1 MKKNRIIKNTILGLV
16 VASVLS
22 TAVPAMAM
30 SYTGDPDWSVSF
42 SQDEKMV
49 SNFTTGQI
57 YDVMDQMQ
65 PGDNAKIE
73 LTVRNDND
81 ASTDWY
87 MKNDV
92 IESLEESVS
101 VASGGAYSYRLTY
114 NGEDLYNSDD
124 VGGDGTSK
132 AGIGLHQAT
141 NSLKDYFYL
150 DTLKKGE
157 TGKVT
162 LEVALEG
169 ETQGNDY
176 QDTLAKVDMSF
187 AVELTPT
194 GGNTT
199 KHNTINRSK
208 VVKTGDTNMAPYAI
222 AGGIAGAILLVLA
235 VASARRRRKEA
246 RA

>member
-16 VASVLS
+16 IASVLS

-30 SYTGDPDWSVSF
+30 SYTGDPDWKVTF
-42 SQDEKMV
+42 TQDEKMV

-73 LTVRNDND
+73 VTVKNENS

-87 MKNDV
+87 MKNEV
-92 IESLEESVS
+92 IESLEESVK
-101 VASGGAYSYRLTY
+101 VASGGAYSYRLSY
-114 NGEDLYNSDD
+114 NGEDLYNSDE
-124 VGGDGTSK
+124 VGGEGTSK
-132 AGIGLHQAT
+132 AGVGLHQAT
-141 NSLKDYFYL
+141 NSLKDYFYM
-150 DTLKKGE
+150 DTLKTGE

-176 QDTLAKVDMSF
+176 QDTLAKVNMTF

-194 GGNTT
+194 GGKTNH
-199 KHNTINRSK
+199 KTINRSK

-222 AGGIAGAILLVLA
+222 AGGIAGAALLVLA
-235 VASARRRRKEA
+235 IASARRRRKEA